1 MSVSYRVLL
10 IGGRGNIGSGLR
22 KYLPRL
28 DEGYR
33 FVSIDLPGA
42 PDHAPDSGATEEF
55 VDLDISAEPETFR
68 RLVPGADL
76 VVYLARKNRLAEMN
90 RMTDLVYET
99 VLAPR
104 PAPLVIGSSSVH
116 AVDAAYEFFKKEPY
130 PLIAQRR
137 FGEIAAWPP
146 PIPAT
151 LPACPVN
158 DYGREKAYVE
168 AWTRRAAEQGCA
180 AVAARWG
187 GINAQN
193 KMTSEPGYFAVWCHQ
208 EDAARFVHAC
218 FTAHRGGTLKS
229 GAHYFV
235 ISNNTYNI
243 FDIATPAREVGYQ
256 PIHNAEDFYC

>member
-1 MSVSYRVLL
+1 LL

-22 KYLPRL
+22 KYLPQL
-28 DEGYR
+28 DARYR
-33 FVSIDLPGA
+33 FVCLDLRGA
-42 PDHAPDSGATEEF
+42 RDRAPDSGAAEEF
-55 VDLDISAEPETFR
+55 ADLDFVAEPEAFG

-76 VVYLARKNRLAEMN
+76 VVYLARRDRLAEMN

-99 VLAPR
+99 VLASR
-104 PAPLVIGSSSVH
+104 PAPLLIGSSSVH
-116 AVDAAYEFFKKEPY
+116 AVDAAYDFFEKDPY

-137 FGEIAAWPP
+137 FAELAAWPP
-146 PIPAT
+146 LIPAN
-151 LPACPVN
+151 LPACPVE

-168 AWTRRAAEQGCA
+168 EWTRRAAAAGHA

-187 GINAQN
+187 GINARNQ
-193 KMTSEPGYFAVWCHQ
+193 MASEAGYFSVWCHQ

-218 FTAHRGGTLKS
+218 FTTHRAGALKS

-243 FDIATPAREVGYQ
+243 FDIQTPAEEIGYRPVHDAEV
-256 PIHNAEDFYC
+256 FYR